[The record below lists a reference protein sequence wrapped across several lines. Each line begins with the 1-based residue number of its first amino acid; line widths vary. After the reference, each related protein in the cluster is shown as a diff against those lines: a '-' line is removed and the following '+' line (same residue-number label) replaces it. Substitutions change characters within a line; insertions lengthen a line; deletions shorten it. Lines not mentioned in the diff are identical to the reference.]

1 MQRPAKTYDQL
12 EKEYIENVEA
22 LTDLD
27 EADWLEAVALLEMVQ
42 TQQILNH
49 EEQRALVIIDE

>member
-1 MQRPAKTYDQL
+1 M

-27 EADWLEAVALLEMVQ
+27 EADWLEAVALLEMAH
-42 TQQILNH
+42 TQQLLNH
-49 EEQRALVIIDE
+49 EEQRAIASIDEYYESLCEF